1 VQEFVVTTVDRRKYM
16 PFLGVNF
23 SEKSL
28 VVQEGFVCHSHS
40 CYTAPAGNYHAKMGK
55 KVKKSVKGYVLHGER
70 YRKSVK

>member
-1 VQEFVVTTVDRRKYM
+1 M

-28 VVQEGFVCHSHS
+28 AVQEGFVCHSHS
-40 CYTAPAGNYHAKMGK
+40 CYTVSARIYHAKMSK
-55 KVKKSVKGYVLHGER
+55 IVKKSVKWYVLHGER